1 MPAGTLIVLIIVCA
15 AVVAGAAV
23 AAALAVRQAMLRR
36 QFGTEYDR
44 LARQSGH
51 RRARAELMARKRRVA
66 GLGIRPLT
74 VEQHAR
80 YTSEWTAAQELFVE
94 RPADALA
101 AAAALVKRVGAD
113 RGYRMQDRGQVMA
126 DLSVGHARRLDA
138 YRRAEE
144 AADQAD
150 SASTEDL
157 RQAMLWYRAMFRDL
171 AGAAGRP
178 AAGPA
183 QPPRR
188 PGEPRPRVPVPRVQ
202 LPRVRVPRPRVSLPQ
217 LPRPRTN
224 RPSRSQGTSAT

>member
-1 MPAGTLIVLIIVCA
+1 MPAGTLIVLIIVSA
-15 AVVAGAAV
+15 AVVAAAAV
-23 AAALAVRQAMLRR
+23 AAALEVRQAMLRR
-36 QFGTEYDR
+36 QFGPEYDQ

-51 RRARAELMARKRRVA
+51 RRARAELIARKRRVA

-74 VEQHAR
+74 TDQHAR
-80 YTSEWTAAQELFVE
+80 YTREWAAAQELFVE

-101 AAAALVKRVGAD
+101 AAAALVKRVAAD
-113 RGYRMQDRGQVMA
+113 RGYRTEDRGQVMA
-126 DLSVGHARRLDA
+126 DLSVGHAH
-138 YRRAEE
+138 RRAEE

-171 AGAAGRP
+171 AGTQGRP

-183 QPPRR
+183 RPPRR
-188 PGEPRPRVPVPRVQ
+188 PGAPRPRVPVPHVRV
-202 LPRVRVPRPRVSLPQ
+202 PRVHVPRPRVSLPQ